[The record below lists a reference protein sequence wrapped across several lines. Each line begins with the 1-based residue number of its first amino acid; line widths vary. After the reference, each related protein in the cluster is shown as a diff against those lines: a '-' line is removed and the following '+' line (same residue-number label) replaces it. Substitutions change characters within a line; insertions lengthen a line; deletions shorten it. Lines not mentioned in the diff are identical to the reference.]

1 MGNLAKIMF
10 VPLVLVWLGSVA
22 NAADRP
28 NVVLIIS
35 DDQAWTDF
43 GFMGHAVIETPNL
56 DKLASQGAR
65 FANGYV
71 TAPLCRASLSSI
83 ITGLHPHQN
92 KIYSNDPP
100 KGVDRNVMLPL
111 LGNAL
116 TLPRMLKKAGYR
128 SLQTGKFWEGHY
140 ANGGFT
146 HGMTENKIRGRHGD
160 VGLKIGRETMQPIY
174 DFIDDSGDTPFF
186 IWYAP
191 MLPHC
196 PHNPPK
202 RLLDKYQAKVEST
215 HLATY
220 YAMCEWFDETCGQL
234 LDYLDQKALADDTL
248 IAFIVDNGWIQRKQ
262 RPKKGQFRAAPR
274 SKATPYEG
282 GVRTPVLL
290 RWPNR
295 IRPGDHPELVSAVD
309 LAPTILNACGLKP
322 TPHMPGVDLL
332 PVATG
337 SDKLTRDA
345 VFGADFVHTAK
356 VLGDPAANLEYR
368 WIRRGKW
375 KLIVPVDKS
384 GHCELYNV
392 ADDPHEHKNLANTHP
407 TVVKELTDR
416 LNQWWPG
423 RTRHTTS
430 APQ

>member
-1 MGNLAKIMF
+1 MF
-10 VPLVLVWLGSVA
+10 A
-22 NAADRP
+22 NFRLSMVVSIVMSITSIAGAANRP

-56 DKLASQGAR
+56 DKLASQSAR

-100 KGVDRNVMLPL
+100 EGVERNVMLPL

-116 TLPRMLKKAGYR
+116 TLPRMLKKAGYQ

-140 ANGGFT
+140 SNGGFT
-146 HGMTENKIRGRHGD
+146 HGMTENKIHGRHGD
-160 VGLKIGRETMQPIY
+160 EGLKIGRETMQPIY
-174 DFIDDSGDTPFF
+174 DFIDAAGDAPFF

-202 RLLDKYQAKVEST
+202 RLLNKYKAKVENT
-215 HLATY
+215 QLATY

-234 LDYLDQKALADDTL
+234 LDFLDRKKLRDDTL
-248 IAFIVDNGWIQRKQ
+248 VAFIVDNGWIQNE
-262 RPKKGQFRAAPR
+262 RPLKKGQCRPAPR
-274 SKATPYEG
+274 SKTTPYEG

-295 IRPGDHPELVSAVD
+295 IRPGDRPELVSAVD
-309 LAPTILNACGLKP
+309 LAPTILSACGLKS
-322 TPHMPGVDLL
+322 TTQMPGVDLL
-332 PVATG
+332 PIAKG
-337 SDKLTRDA
+337 AGRLTRDA

-356 VLGDPAANLEYR
+356 VLDDPAANLEYR
-368 WIRRGKW
+368 WMRQSEW
-375 KLIVPVDKS
+375 KLILPADKS
-384 GHCELYNV
+384 ERPELYNV
-392 ADDPHEHKNLANTHP
+392 ANDPTEQKNLTDTHP
-407 TVVKELTDR
+407 AMVKELTDR
-416 LNQWWPG
+416 LDQWWPG
-423 RTRHTTS
+423 CARHSTS
-430 APQ
+430 TPQ

>member
-1 MGNLAKIMF
+1 MSTHRKKLL
-10 VPLVLVWLGSVA
+10 VPLILSLLGSVA
-22 NAADRP
+22 CAADRP

-35 DDQAWTDF
+35 DDQAWGDF

-56 DKLASQGAR
+56 DKLASQSAR

-83 ITGLHPHQN
+83 ITGLYPHQN

-100 KGVDRNVMLPL
+100 KGVDRNLMLPV
-111 LGNAL
+111 LGNTP
-116 TLPRMLKKAGYR
+116 TLPRMLKRVGYQ

-140 ANGGFT
+140 SNGGFT

-160 VGLKIGRETMQPIY
+160 EGLKIGRETMQPIY
-174 DFIDDSGDTPFF
+174 DFIDAAGDTPFF

-202 RLLDKYQAKVEST
+202 RLLDKYKGKVEST

-234 LDYLDQKALADDTL
+234 LDYLDRKGLGDDTL
-248 IAFIVDNGWIQRKQ
+248 VAFIVDNGWIQRKQ

-274 SKATPYEG
+274 SKTTPYEG

-295 IRPGDHPELVSAVD
+295 IKPGDRPELVSAID
-309 LAPTILNACGLKP
+309 LAPTILSACGLKP
-322 TPHMPGVDLL
+322 TSQMPGVDLL
-332 PVATG
+332 PVVSGAG
-337 SDKLTRDA
+337 RLARDA
-345 VFGADFVHTAK
+345 IFGADFVHSAK
-356 VLGDPAANLEYR
+356 VLNDPTANLEYR
-368 WIRRGKW
+368 WLRRGEW
-375 KLIVPVDKS
+375 KLIVPADKGKHS
-384 GHCELYNV
+384 ELYNV
-392 ADDPHEHKNLANTHP
+392 ADDPTELKNLAGTHP
-407 TVVKELTDR
+407 AVVKELTDR
-416 LNQWWPG
+416 LDQWWPASAG
-423 RTRHTTS
+423 HTNPAS
-430 APQ
+430 P